1 MYTQALAF
9 KVRRLHPCLLSDVR
23 FDVDL
28 PDDDEVQ
35 VRSYMVSGGLGVV
48 SLLANSCFWVRRRR
62 RRREF
67 CLTEQSVLVRPSYI
81 KHPS

>member
-9 KVRRLHPCLLSDVR
+9 KVRGLHPCLLSDVR

-35 VRSYMVSGGLGVV
+35 VRSHMVSGDLGVV
-48 SLLANSCFWVRRRR
+48 SLLASSCFWVRRRR
-62 RRREF
+62 KF
-67 CLTEQSVLVRPSYI
+67 CVTEQSVLVRPLYI
-81 KHPS
+81 EPPS

>member
-9 KVRRLHPCLLSDVR
+9 KVRRLHPCLLNDVR

-48 SLLANSCFWVRRRR
+48 SLIANSCFGVRRNSSKQAG
-62 RRREF
+62 E
-67 CLTEQSVLVRPSYI
+67 
-81 KHPS
+81 

>member
-1 MYTQALAF
+1 MYTQTLAF

-35 VRSYMVSGGLGVV
+35 VRSYMVGGGLGVV
-48 SLLANSCFWVRRRR
+48 SLLANSCF
-62 RRREF
+62 
-67 CLTEQSVLVRPSYI
+67 
-81 KHPS
+81 

>member
-28 PDDDEVQ
+28 PDDDDDKELYGEWGTGCCVPA
-35 VRSYMVSGGLGVV
+35 S
-48 SLLANSCFWVRRRR
+48 
-62 RRREF
+62 
-67 CLTEQSVLVRPSYI
+67 
-81 KHPS
+81 